1 LKSRPGTW
9 KLALKRGALVT
20 AANWQVV
27 LVQFVA
33 DTLFKTLLAVPIV
46 GGAVLVVL
54 LIGGD
59 PKDLLRLEP
68 AQIIPTMVGVLLAQ
82 PLALIGF
89 LIALALVLMGGSLL
103 TIAVKAGVVTVLID
117 SERAAGTIEQAP
129 LRLSALRAANRTSL
143 ERFGNGVRRLIAR
156 YVRLGIALSIVYV
169 VLTSGYLAVL
179 FAPARALPIDSTLAL
194 TLASLALIVVVTMA
208 NFGYLLVQIVVAV
221 EDCAVHQALAL
232 VGRLVRRRAVELGQ
246 VLAAVLALMALVTAA
261 SILTVAALGLI
272 AFVPFVGLAALPLQ
286 LLAWLVRGVVFQFVG
301 LTGLVTYLRLYRTVE
316 VEAPALDPRA
326 ARIQEIP

>member
-1 LKSRPGTW
+1 MKSRPGTW

-156 YVRLGIALSIVYV
+156 YVRLGITLSIVYV

-194 TLASLALIVVVTMA
+194 TLASLALIVLVTMA

-221 EDCAVHQALAL
+221 EDCAVHQALAH

-316 VEAPALDPRA
+316 VEAPALDPRFTYVD
-326 ARIQEIP
+326 EN

>member
-1 LKSRPGTW
+1 L

-46 GGAVLVVL
+46 GGVVLVVL

-89 LIALALVLMGGSLL
+89 LIALVLVLLGGSLL
-103 TIAVKAGVVTVLID
+103 TIAVKAGAVTVLIEG
-117 SERAAGTIEQAP
+117 ERVAGLIEQAP
-129 LRLSALRAANRTSL
+129 IRISTLRAANQSSF
-143 ERFGNGVRRLIAR
+143 ERFGSGVRRLIAR
-156 YVRLGIALSIVYV
+156 YVRLGIALSIVYA
-169 VLTSGYLAVL
+169 VLTGGYLAVL
-179 FAPARALPIDSTLAL
+179 FAPADALPIDSTVAVS
-194 TLASLALIVVVTMA
+194 LASLALIVLITLA
-208 NFGYLLVQIVVAV
+208 NFAYLLVQIVVAA
-221 EDCAVHQALAL
+221 EDCAVHQAVAL
-232 VGRLVRRRAVELGQ
+232 VGRLVRRRTVELAQ
-246 VLAAVLALMALVTAA
+246 VLATVLALLALVTAA

-286 LLAWLVRGVVFQFVG
+286 LLAWLIRGVVFQFVG

-316 VEAPALDPRA
+316 VEAPALEAQA
-326 ARIQEIP
+326 ARMQEMP